1 MYLRIK
7 KTVGNKKATSIS
19 TSGFV
24 WRPGGHTPSFFKS
37 YALRQ
42 QDSPFPGNGRRRVGR
57 PSPRPNPF
65 LPFFGEDGKAF
76 SLGGYKSR

>member
-1 MYLRIK
+1 MYFGIK
-7 KTVGNKKATSIS
+7 KTVGNKKAL
-19 TSGFV
+19 V
-24 WRPGGHTPSFFKS
+24 MVPGLSCGGRLGTRHPFSVLTAF
-37 YALRQ
+37 RQ